1 MIFCCGSNSSTSSK
15 SMGKRLRRWLKYISK
30 AGISIEETT
39 SGHFICQIFPSGG
52 TPCHLLP
59 LSQPVRG
66 ARQDAW
72 FYSNNVRWTEGVAL
86 KCSCCCCLGLTH
98 YSWCWWWLSE
108 TEAKTEQWMVNGHIL
123 KTTSRSQSMV
133 MAISTAVLL
142 LYLSLV
148 KSLTCVQRTY
158 CLSSSFALDHLQK
171 LATGGMD
178 WLREYWKSKQ
188 DQLVL
193 INVVNPN
200 QSNQNN
206 LTPQKKK
213 AKRRNKGVLN
223 TKRSV

>member
-123 KTTSRSQSMV
+123 KTTSRSHSYGYGYLYSSIIIVSVFGQEPDLCPED
-133 MAISTAVLL
+133 LL
-142 LYLSLV
+142 PFFFL
-148 KSLTCVQRTY
+148 
-158 CLSSSFALDHLQK
+158 CLGSSPEVGHRRD
-171 LATGGMD
+171 G
-178 WLREYWKSKQ
+178 
-188 DQLVL
+188 L
-193 INVVNPN
+193 I
-200 QSNQNN
+200 
-206 LTPQKKK
+206 
-213 AKRRNKGVLN
+213 KGVLEE
-223 TKRSV
+223 